1 MCVLSMQ
8 DDQMQFN
15 FIETIAEKTI
25 AEIGLVPA
33 LDAIEFDGKMSE
45 FRQFIKLP
53 ENGSLNL
60 EEQITAFC
68 KLHQKRKTPQ
78 RTISLG
84 GQ

>member
-1 MCVLSMQ
+1 MQ

-15 FIETIAEKTI
+15 FIETIAEK
-25 AEIGLVPA
+25 AFDEVGLVLA
-33 LDAIEFDGKMSE
+33 LDAIELDGKMRE

-53 ENGSLNL
+53 ENSLLNL

-68 KLHQKRKTPQ
+68 KLHQKKKTPQ
-78 RTISLG
+78 RTISLR